1 MSNENMKLWDSV
13 KTIDPRYTKQARV
26 GGQQITSFSLQSVIM
41 MATEQFGKFGK
52 GWGYTVQTE
61 RFDEGVVLQPMITH
75 ENGDIQPEVKEI
87 THTLLISF
95 WYMDGDDKIECPIQA
110 GHTPYISRTKY
121 GPSHDGEYYKKT
133 LADAIK
139 KSLSMLGFGAD
150 IFLGLMDDAH
160 YQQVMESEKH
170 LKEASELPAKI
181 EAFDKEIRKLFSNYN
196 SVNLSH
202 SLTAM
207 YKSHCQKIHAEC
219 NRLGI
224 KPDKY
229 LNIAEAQYN
238 ARFNELK
245 AQYEKLQ
252 KEQQK

>member
-1 MSNENMKLWDSV
+1 MTDKNMTLWNSV
-13 KTIDPRYTKQARV
+13 KTIDSRYTKQARV
-26 GGQQITSFSLQSVIM
+26 GGQQITSFSLQSVVM

-52 GWGYTVQTE
+52 GWGYEVQTE
-61 RFDEGVVLQPMITH
+61 RFDEGVVIQPMVTH
-75 ENGDIQPEVKEI
+75 ENGDIQTEVKEI

-95 WYMDGDDKIECPIQA
+95 WYMDSGDKITCPIQA

-160 YQQVMESEKH
+160 YQQVLESEKH
-170 LKEASELPAKI
+170 LQAASELPAKI
-181 EAFDKEIRKLFSNYN
+181 EAFDKEIRALFKNYS
-196 SVNLSH
+196 SVNMSH

-207 YKSHCQKIHAEC
+207 YKSHCQKIQIEC
-219 NRLGI
+219 NRLSI
-224 KPDKY
+224 KPEKY
-229 LNIAEAQYN
+229 LTIAEAQYS

-245 AQYEKLQ
+245 SQYEKSQ
-252 KEQQK
+252 KEK